1 MAFKGFQHI
10 VETDVAG
17 ISEDVTGNCPIVSET
32 YTDLLGRPIKSI
44 GKGLVVKT
52 IRYANGLKKVKVMK
66 TDDN

>member
-1 MAFKGFQHI
+1 M
-10 VETDVAG
+10 
-17 ISEDVTGNCPIVSET
+17 
-32 YTDLLGRPIKSI
+32 SI